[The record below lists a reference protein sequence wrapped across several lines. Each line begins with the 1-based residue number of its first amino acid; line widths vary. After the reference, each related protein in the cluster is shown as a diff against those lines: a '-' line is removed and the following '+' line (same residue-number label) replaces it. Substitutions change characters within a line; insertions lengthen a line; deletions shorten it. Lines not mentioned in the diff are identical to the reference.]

1 LGTPFSIAGVGSL
14 TIAANGSYSFSPAAN
29 YNGPVPLIS
38 YVVTDGSGLNDSSS
52 LSITV
57 TPVNDDF
64 SDANETLSIA
74 EDSGTSSGNLLVGTS
89 SPDGPVSIA
98 SFSIAGLSG
107 PFSLGSPTTIAG
119 VGSLTIAANGSYSF
133 SPAAN
138 YNGPVPLISYVVTDG
153 SGAND

>member
-1 LGTPFSIAGVGSL
+1 
-14 TIAANGSYSFSPAAN
+14 IAANGSYSFTPAAN

-38 YVVTDGSGLNDSSS
+38 YVVTDGSGPNDSST

-74 EDSGTSSGNLLVGTS
+74 EDSGTATGNLLAGTT

-98 SFSIAGLSG
+98 SFSIAGQSG
-107 PFSLGSPTTIAG
+107 PFPLGSPVTIAG
-119 VGSLTIAANGSYSF
+119 VGSLTIAANGSYAF
-133 SPAAN
+133 TPAAN

-153 SGAND
+153 SGLNDSS